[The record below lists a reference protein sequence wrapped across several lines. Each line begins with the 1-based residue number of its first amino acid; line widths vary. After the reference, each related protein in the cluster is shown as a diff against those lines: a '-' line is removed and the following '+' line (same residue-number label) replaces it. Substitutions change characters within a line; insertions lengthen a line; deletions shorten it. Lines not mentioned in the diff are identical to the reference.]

1 VIQVGRGVSVP
12 SETSG
17 AQTSSRGQNLPLNIS
32 SSILFLCFQPK
43 GSLMK
48 KHVCVFFLSK
58 NFSNQVFDEN
68 RLTRDDFLGRVDLER
83 YVVALSL
90 SNRKGHFVERW

>member
-12 SETSG
+12 GETSG
-17 AQTSSRGQNLPLNIS
+17 AQTSSRGQNLCLNIS
-32 SSILFLCFQPK
+32 SLILFLRFQPK

-48 KHVCVFFLSK
+48 KHVYVFFYIK
-58 NFSNQVFDEN
+58 NFSPQVFDEN

-83 YVVALSL
+83 YLVALSL
-90 SNRKGHFVERW
+90 SNRKGHFGC